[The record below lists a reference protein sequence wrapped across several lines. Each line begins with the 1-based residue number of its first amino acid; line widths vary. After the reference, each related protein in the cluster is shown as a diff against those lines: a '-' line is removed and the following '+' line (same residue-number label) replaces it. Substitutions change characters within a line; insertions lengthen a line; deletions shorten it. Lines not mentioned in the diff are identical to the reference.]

1 MSFISNGINTY
12 VRPKLNNLGLLLPPN
27 FDCRILFDL
36 VKSKAKV
43 FNSNI
48 SLSFQH
54 PVHGYVM
61 NILDE
66 ADVHQLRNVI
76 FETKEIVHLYLE
88 VFQGLVEQTEAAEK
102 VVPYN
107 VENIVS
113 NNVEE
118 CPEEETVAL
127 NTVEEKNLYEF
138 GRLTDK
144 TFSDGEESNEGWSE
158 DEFTHGKKASDIF
171 YGMPP
176 ILDCLDPIVEPEP
189 FPILG
194 PNDDIFVRQTYDN
207 KQQLIFALNLKATRE
222 KFQFKTK
229 HSNKNRYEVYCEIE
243 NYSWRLYAKRLDPT
257 DEFEIRTFNNIHPN
271 HKHANKKVMGT
282 ILHELMGKT
291 RSKVWRPNEISRDLN
306 ALLEIN
312 VDYKQAWRAK
322 QYAMELLLGSSEEC
336 FSKLPIYFH
345 NLKRHNPGTVAYIQ
359 TDSEDCFECCF
370 YAIGST
376 IRAFISFCCKVIIMD
391 GAHLK
396 GDFKGTILHAV
407 AMDGNNQ
414 ILPLVHGICKKE
426 SGLTWTWFLEKL
438 YECVGDC
445 QELTFVTDR
454 ADAIRVSIENVF
466 STYSSWLFGKND
478 KTKVLFWRLV
488 KAYKR
493 NVFEEL
499 WYRFSSTRPQVV
511 AYLSEIPRAKW
522 TRAYSS
528 SKHSM
533 NALSVDAR
541 KMPIIPLLEFFRR
554 LSQEWCNKRRIEG
567 GKRSTVLTEWAEKVV
582 SKNEERTAGWSVSG
596 VSDAL
601 YEVHDFKHGGIVDLR
616 QETCTCKYWEG
627 TGLPCG
633 HVIMVLKHMKKTNF
647 GHLAIDAYKMET
659 YRNTYEE
666 PVYSLPE
673 PCDWE
678 IPADMMVVKPPIVDT
693 RQASR
698 PRNRNRIP
706 SQGEEPIIR
715 RCIQHIMQ
723 RLVRHWS
730 QRNKKKARKTS
741 VASGSNTKGKGKG
754 TEGTQETL
762 ETHGTQETRWT
773 SGTQREDYCSTFDLN
788 D

>member
-1 MSFISNGINTY
+1 MSFVILCTGGFWQISNVINTY
-12 VRPKLNNLGLLLPPN
+12 VRRKLNNLGLLLPPN
-27 FDCRILFDL
+27 FDCRILFNL
-36 VKSKAKV
+36 VKSKANV

-66 ADVHQLRNVI
+66 ADVHQLKNVI
-76 FETKEIVHLYLE
+76 SETKEIVHLYIE
-88 VFQGLVEQTEAAEK
+88 TKAAVK
-102 VVPYN
+102 VVPYK

-113 NNVEE
+113 DNVEE

-127 NTVEEKNLYEF
+127 NMVEEKILYEF

-144 TFSDGEESNEGWSE
+144 TFLDGWSE
-158 DEFTHGKKASDIF
+158 NEFTHGKKASDIF

-176 ILDCLDPIVEPEP
+176 IHDCPDPIVEPGP
-189 FPILG
+189 FHSLG
-194 PNDDIFVRQTYDN
+194 PNDDMFVRQTYDN
-207 KQQLIFALNLKATRE
+207 KQQLIFSLSLKATRE

-243 NYSWRLYAKRLDPT
+243 NCSWRLYAKRLDPT
-257 DEFEIRTFNNIHPN
+257 DEFEIRTFNNVHTCSSLQIHPN

-282 ILHELMGKT
+282 ILHDYGKN
-291 RSKVWRPNEISRDLN
+291 SFQ
-306 ALLEIN
+306 
-312 VDYKQAWRAK
+312 DYKQAWREK

-345 NLKRHNPGTVAYIQ
+345 NLKRHNPGTVAHIQ

-376 IRAFISFCCKVIIMD
+376 FKSFCRKVIIMD

-407 AMDGNNQ
+407 AMDGNHQ
-414 ILPLVHGICKKE
+414 ILPLAHGICKKE
-426 SGLTWTWFLEKL
+426 S
-438 YECVGDC
+438 
-445 QELTFVTDR
+445 ELTFVTDR
-454 ADAIRVSIENVF
+454 VDAIRVSIENVF
-466 STYSSWLFGKND
+466 PHAHHGLCAFHILGNIVHKFGKND

-499 WYRFSSTRPQVV
+499 WYRFSSIRPQV
-511 AYLSEIPRAKW
+511 ATYLSEIPRAKW
-522 TRAYSS
+522 TRAYSPLKRYDYMTS
-528 SKHSM
+528 NSAESM
-533 NALSVDAR
+533 NDLSIDAR

-582 SKNEERTAGWSVSG
+582 SKNEERTTGWSVSG

-616 QETCTCKYWEG
+616 QETYTCKYWEG

-633 HVIMVLKHMKKTNF
+633 HVIMVLKHLKKTNF

-659 YRNTYEE
+659 YRSTYEE
-666 PVYSLPE
+666 PVYPLLE

-678 IPADMMVVKPPIVDT
+678 IPADMMVVKPPIMDT
-693 RQASR
+693 RQAGR
-698 PRNRNRIP
+698 PRNKNHIP
-706 SQGEEPIIR
+706 SQGEEPIVR
-715 RCIQHIMQ
+715 RCSRCDSTTHNAATCPT
-723 RLVRHWS
+723 LVPKK
-730 QRNKKKARKTS
+730 QKKARKTS
-741 VASGSNTKGKGKG
+741 AASGSNTKGKGKG

>member
-1 MSFISNGINTY
+1 
-12 VRPKLNNLGLLLPPN
+12 
-27 FDCRILFDL
+27 
-36 VKSKAKV
+36 
-43 FNSNI
+43 
-48 SLSFQH
+48 
-54 PVHGYVM
+54 M

-66 ADVHQLRNVI
+66 VDVHQLRNVI
-76 FETKEIVHLYLE
+76 SETNEIVHLYLE
-88 VFQGLVEQTEAAEK
+88 VFHGLVEQIEAAEK
-102 VVPYN
+102 VLPYN

-113 NNVEE
+113 NNVED

-138 GRLTDK
+138 GRLTGK
-144 TFSDGEESNEGWSE
+144 TLSDGEESNEGWSE

-176 ILDCLDPIVEPEP
+176 IPNCPDPIIEPGP
-189 FPILG
+189 FHSLG
-194 PNDDIFVRQTYDN
+194 PNDDI
-207 KQQLIFALNLKATRE
+207 
-222 KFQFKTK
+222 
-229 HSNKNRYEVYCEIE
+229 
-243 NYSWRLYAKRLDPT
+243 WRLYAKRLDPT
-257 DEFEIRTFNNIHPN
+257 DEFEIRTFNNVHTCSSLQRHPN

-282 ILHELMGKT
+282 ILHEIMGKT
-291 RSKVWRPNEISRDLN
+291 HSKVWRPNEISRDLN

-336 FSKLPIYFH
+336 FAKLPIYFH
-345 NLKRHNPGTVAYIQ
+345 NLKRHNPGTVACIQ

-376 IRAFISFCCKVIIMD
+376 IRAFKRFCRKVIIMD

-396 GDFKGTILHAV
+396 GAFKGTILHAL

-414 ILPLVHGICKKE
+414 ILPLAHRICKKK

-454 ADAIRVSIENVF
+454 VDAIRVSIENVF
-466 STYSSWLFGKND
+466 PHAHHGL
-478 KTKVLFWRLV
+478 
-488 KAYKR
+488 
-493 NVFEEL
+493 
-499 WYRFSSTRPQVV
+499 FSSTRPQV
-511 AYLSEIPRAKW
+511 ATYLSEIPRAKW
-522 TRAYSS
+522 TIAYSP
-528 SKHSM
+528 SKHYDYMTSNSAESM
-533 NALSVDAR
+533 NVLYVDAR

-554 LSQEWCNKRRIEG
+554 LSQEWCYKRRIEG

-582 SKNEERTAGWSVSG
+582 SKNEERTTGWSVSG
-596 VSDAL
+596 VSNAL
-601 YEVHDFKHGGIVDLR
+601 YEFHDFKHGGIADLR

-627 TGLPCG
+627 TGLPC
-633 HVIMVLKHMKKTNF
+633 
-647 GHLAIDAYKMET
+647 DAYKMET
-659 YRNTYEE
+659 YRSTYEE
-666 PVYSLPE
+666 SVYPLPE

-678 IPADMMVVKPPIVDT
+678 IPADMMVVKPPIMDT
-693 RQASR
+693 RQAGR
-698 PRNRNRIP
+698 PRNRNHIP

-715 RCIQHIMQ
+715 RCSRCDSTTHNAATCPA
-723 RLVRHWS
+723 LVPKK
-730 QRNKKKARKTS
+730 QKKARKTS
-741 VASGSNTKGKGKG
+741 TTSGSNTNGKGKG

-773 SGTQREDYCSTFDLN
+773 SGTQREDYCSMFDLN

>member
-1 MSFISNGINTY
+1 
-12 VRPKLNNLGLLLPPN
+12 
-27 FDCRILFDL
+27 
-36 VKSKAKV
+36 
-43 FNSNI
+43 
-48 SLSFQH
+48 
-54 PVHGYVM
+54 M

-66 ADVHQLRNVI
+66 ADVHQLINVI
-76 FETKEIVHLYLE
+76 SETKEIVHLYLE
-88 VFQGLVEQTEAAEK
+88 VFQGLIEQREAAEK

-113 NNVEE
+113 DNVED

-176 ILDCLDPIVEPEP
+176 IPDCPDPIVEPGP
-189 FPILG
+189 FHSLG
-194 PNDDIFVRQTYDN
+194 PNDDMFVRQTYDN
-207 KQQLIFALNLKATRE
+207 KQQIIFALSLKTTRE

-229 HSNKNRYEVYCEIE
+229 HSNKNRYGVYCEIE
-243 NYSWRLYAKRLDPT
+243 NCSWRSYAKCLDPT
-257 DEFEIRTFNNIHPN
+257 DEFEIRTFNNVHTCSSLQIHPN

-282 ILHELMGKT
+282 ILHEIMGKT

-306 ALLEIN
+306 VLLEIN

-336 FSKLPIYFH
+336 FFKLPIYFH
-345 NLKRHNPGTVAYIQ
+345 NLKRHNLGTVAYIQ

-376 IRAFISFCCKVIIMD
+376 
-391 GAHLK
+391 
-396 GDFKGTILHAV
+396 GDFKGTILHVV

-414 ILPLVHGICKKE
+414 ILPLAHGICKKK

-466 STYSSWLFGKND
+466 PHAHHGL
-478 KTKVLFWRLV
+478 
-488 KAYKR
+488 
-493 NVFEEL
+493 
-499 WYRFSSTRPQVV
+499 FSSTRSQVA
-511 AYLSEIPRAKW
+511 AYLSEISRAKW
-522 TRAYSS
+522 TRAYSP
-528 SKHSM
+528 SKRYDYMTSNSAESM

-582 SKNEERTAGWSVSG
+582 SKNEERTTGWSVSG

-616 QETCTCKYWEG
+616 KETCTCKYWEG

-633 HVIMVLKHMKKTNF
+633 HVIMILKHLKKTNF

-659 YRNTYEE
+659 YRSTYEE
-666 PVYSLPE
+666 PVYPLPE

-678 IPADMMVVKPPIVDT
+678 IPVDMMVVKPPIMDT
-693 RQASR
+693 RQAGR
-698 PRNRNRIP
+698 PRNRNRIS
-706 SQGEEPIIR
+706 SQGEEPIVR
-715 RCIQHIMQ
+715 RCSRCDSTTHNAATCPA
-723 RLVRHWS
+723 LVPKK
-730 QRNKKKARKTS
+730 QKKARKLVRHQVVTQKE
-741 VASGSNTKGKGKG
+741 KGKGQKG
-754 TEGTQETL
+754 L
-762 ETHGTQETRWT
+762 R
-773 SGTQREDYCSTFDLN
+773 RR
-788 D
+788 

>member
-12 VRPKLNNLGLLLPPN
+12 IRPKLNNLGLLLPPN

-66 ADVHQLRNVI
+66 ADVHQLKNVI
-76 FETKEIVHLYLE
+76 SETKEIVHLYLE

-113 NNVEE
+113 DNVED

-127 NTVEEKNLYEF
+127 NTIEEKKLYEF

-144 TFSDGEESNEGWSE
+144 NFSDGEESNEGWLE

-176 ILDCLDPIVEPEP
+176 IPDCPDPIVEPGP
-189 FPILG
+189 FHSLG
-194 PNDDIFVRQTYDN
+194 PNDDMFVRQTYDN
-207 KQQLIFALNLKATRE
+207 KQQLIFALSLKATRE

-243 NYSWRLYAKRLDPT
+243 NCSWRLYAKRLDPT
-257 DEFEIRTFNNIHPN
+257 DEFEIRTFNNVHTCSSLQIHPN
-271 HKHANKKVMGT
+271 HKHANTKVMGT
-282 ILHELMGKT
+282 ILHEIMGKT

-312 VDYKQAWRAK
+312 IDYKQAWRAK

-345 NLKRHNPGTVAYIQ
+345 NLKRHSPSTVAYIQ
-359 TDSEDCFECCF
+359 TDFEDCFECCF

-376 IRAFISFCCKVIIMD
+376 IRAFKSFCRKVIIMD

-396 GDFKGTILHAV
+396 GDFKGTILHTV

-414 ILPLVHGICKKE
+414 ILPLAHGICKKE

-466 STYSSWLFGKND
+466 PHAHHGLCAFHILGNI
-478 KTKVLFWRLV
+478 V
-488 KAYKR
+488 
-493 NVFEEL
+493 
-499 WYRFSSTRPQVV
+499 
-511 AYLSEIPRAKW
+511 
-522 TRAYSS
+522 
-528 SKHSM
+528 
-533 NALSVDAR
+533 
-541 KMPIIPLLEFFRR
+541 PLLEFFRR

-567 GKRSTVLTEWAEKVV
+567 GKRSTALTEWAEKVV
-582 SKNEERTAGWSVSG
+582 GKNEERTTGWSVSG

-616 QETCTCKYWEG
+616 QETCTYKYWEG

-633 HVIMVLKHMKKTNF
+633 HVIMVLKHLKKTNF

-659 YRNTYEE
+659 YRSTYEE
-666 PVYSLPE
+666 PVYPLPE

-678 IPADMMVVKPPIVDT
+678 IPADMMVVKPPIMDT
-693 RQASR
+693 CQAGR

-706 SQGEEPIIR
+706 SQVR
-715 RCIQHIMQ
+715 RCSRCDSTTHNAATCPA
-723 RLVRHWS
+723 LVP
-730 QRNKKKARKTS
+730 KKQKKDRKTS
-741 VASGSNTKGKGKG
+741 ATSGSSTKGKGKG

-773 SGTQREDYCSTFDLN
+773 SGMQREDYCSTFDLN

>member
-1 MSFISNGINTY
+1 MPPRREQFGSHKLVRGGVDAELCGESNASAEWVVGADFEEFFDTKVSFSYINNGINTY
-12 VRPKLNNLGLLLPPN
+12 VRPKLNNLDLLLPPN

-76 FETKEIVHLYLE
+76 SETKEIVHLYLE
-88 VFQGLVEQTEAAEK
+88 VFQGLVEQTEAVEK

-113 NNVEE
+113 DNVED

-158 DEFTHGKKASDIF
+158 DEFTHGKKASNIF

-176 ILDCLDPIVEPEP
+176 IPDCPDPIVEPGP
-189 FPILG
+189 FHSLG
-194 PNDDIFVRQTYDN
+194 TNDDIW
-207 KQQLIFALNLKATRE
+207 
-222 KFQFKTK
+222 
-229 HSNKNRYEVYCEIE
+229 H
-243 NYSWRLYAKRLDPT
+243 LYAKRLDPT
-257 DEFEIRTFNNIHPN
+257 DEFEIRTFNNVYTCSSLQIHPN
-271 HKHANKKVMGT
+271 HKHANKKFMGT
-282 ILHELMGKT
+282 ILHEIMGKT
-291 RSKVWRPNEISRDLN
+291 RFKVWRPNEISRDLN

-322 QYAMELLLGSSEEC
+322 QYAMELLLGSSKEC
-336 FSKLPIYFH
+336 FAKLPIYFH

-359 TDSEDCFECCF
+359 TNSEDCFECCF

-376 IRAFISFCCKVIIMD
+376 
-391 GAHLK
+391 GA
-396 GDFKGTILHAV
+396 FKGTILHAI

-414 ILPLVHGICKKE
+414 ILPLAHGICKK
-426 SGLTWTWFLEKL
+426 K
-438 YECVGDC
+438 
-445 QELTFVTDR
+445 
-454 ADAIRVSIENVF
+454 RVVLHGHGNIVHK
-466 STYSSWLFGKND
+466 FGKND

-499 WYRFSSTRPQVV
+499 WYRFSYTRQQVA

-522 TRAYSS
+522 TRAYSP
-528 SKHSM
+528 SKSYDYMTSNSAESM

-554 LSQEWCNKRRIEG
+554 LSQEWSYKRRIEG
-567 GKRSTVLTEWAEKVV
+567 VLTEWAEKVV
-582 SKNEERTAGWSVSG
+582 SKNEERTTGWSVSG

-601 YEVHDFKHGGIVDLR
+601 YEVHDFKHGGIVDLS
-616 QETCTCKYWEG
+616 QETCKCKYWEG

-633 HVIMVLKHMKKTNF
+633 HVIMVLKHLKKTNF

-659 YRNTYEE
+659 YRSTYEE
-666 PVYSLPE
+666 PVYPLPE

-678 IPADMMVVKPPIVDT
+678 IPTDMMVVKPPIMDT
-693 RQASR
+693 RQAGR
-698 PRNRNRIP
+698 PRKRNRIP
-706 SQGEEPIIR
+706 SQGEEPIVR
-715 RCIQHIMQ
+715 RCSRCDSTTHNATTCPT
-723 RLVRHWS
+723 LVPKK
-730 QRNKKKARKTS
+730 QKKARKTS
-741 VASGSNTKGKGKG
+741 TTTGSNTKGKGKG
-754 TEGTQETL
+754 TEGTQEML
-762 ETHGTQETRWT
+762 ETHGTQEARWT
-773 SGTQREDYCSTFDLN
+773 SGMQREDYCSTFDFN